1 MFKLITR
8 LFQGKWKLAF
18 ISFLCLI
25 ILSFDGIVFP
35 YFLGEFTNIITAQ
48 EYGRVPLLL
57 TLWFLLWMTLLVA
70 QISNSYFFGKLRSAI
85 NIDLKDKMF
94 KKSYDL
100 GNYNVLS
107 SKYIS
112 TITSDIKQIEKDF
125 VNNSMSFI
133 YSILQGVITLVFLL
147 LINWKVGLIFVLLG
161 TLPTIVPKFT
171 SKWLK
176 KGTESWQ
183 EANHSYIE
191 QLEDGLNARK
201 LVKRYRA
208 VDFIFNQLFTALTKE
223 QNKYFSMN
231 FRQSVSS
238 FYVSVLYVISAMGS
252 LSYGAWSV
260 IQGEISI
267 GMLIT
272 IYMAADRVVSPL
284 ISLAN
289 FYNAMTASEPLLRKV
304 LDEKPQHLPPKLPL
318 VTDRNEYL
326 IAMEGVSIG
335 YEKDNPILED
345 INFQV
350 KAGDRILIEGASGS
364 GKSTLLKTLM
374 NEQNPL
380 SGIIKYGKG
389 LKDNLAESFA
399 VVEQQPFVFNNTL
412 KYNLTLGSEISDE
425 KLLISLNE
433 VGLNHL
439 ANEEGLN
446 TRLGSNDRQL
456 SGGELKRLE
465 VARALL
471 YGKEIL
477 VVDEALSGL
486 DEESADRLNKLI
498 INYPG
503 TVINIEHRLSKEISS
518 RFNKKLQLN

>member
-1 MFKLITR
+1 MR
-8 LFQGKWKLAF
+8 LFQGKWILASMSF
-18 ISFLCLI
+18 ICLI
-25 ILSFDGIVFP
+25 ILSFDGIIFP
-35 YFLGEFTNIITAQ
+35 YFLGEFTNVITAQ

-57 TLWFLLWMTLLVA
+57 TLWFVLWIALLVF
-70 QISNSYFFGKLRSAI
+70 QISNAYFFGKLRSAI

-100 GNYNVLS
+100 GNWKVLS

-125 VNNSMSFI
+125 VDNSMNFV

-147 LINWKVGLIFVLLG
+147 FINWKVGIIFVLLG
-161 TLPTIVPKFT
+161 TLPTIIPKLT
-171 SKWLK
+171 AKWLK
-176 KGTESWQ
+176 KGTEDWQ

-191 QLEDGLNARK
+191 QLEDGLNARN
-201 LVKRYRA
+201 LVKRYSA
-208 VDFIFNQLFTALTKE
+208 VNFIFQQLFNALTKE
-223 QNKYFSMN
+223 QSKYFSMN

-238 FYVSVLYVISAMGS
+238 FYVSVLYVFSAMAS
-252 LSYGAWSV
+252 LTYGAWSV

-272 IYMAADRVVSPL
+272 IYLAADRVVTPL

-304 LDEKPQHLPPKLPL
+304 LNKQPHHKRPNPPLIAEEN
-318 VTDRNEYL
+318 DYL
-326 IAMEGVSIG
+326 ISLENVSIG
-335 YEKDNPILED
+335 FENDKPILEN
-345 INFQV
+345 INFRV
-350 KAGDRILIEGASGS
+350 KSGDRILIEGASGS
-364 GKSTLLKTLM
+364 GKSTLLKTIM
-374 NEQNPL
+374 NEQNAL
-380 SGIIKYGKG
+380 AGEIKYG
-389 LKDNLAESFA
+389 NLFKNNLTGSFA
-399 VVEQQPFVFNNTL
+399 VVEQQPFVFNNTI
-412 KYNLTLGSEISDE
+412 KYNLTLGNEITDK
-425 KLLISLNE
+425 KLYKALDD

-439 ANEEGLN
+439 SNEEGLN
-446 TRLGSNDRQL
+446 TRLGGNAHQL

-503 TVINIEHRLSKEISS
+503 TIINIEHRLSKEISS
-518 RFNKKLQLN
+518 RFNKKLKLN